1 MPTNQGPGQR
11 AEIDIGACCD
21 ENYVPFASVMMISA
35 LENAHP
41 DYQLHFHFVADKVPE
56 DVLAEMRALVEKR
69 GGRLS
74 VYPADNLR
82 FDGLPTLRFGSSVY
96 QRILL
101 ADYLPPDI
109 HRVIYIDSDTLVI
122 GDVSELWE
130 LDLDGKPVAAVEDLS
145 RSACESVGVSR
156 QEYFNSG
163 VLVMD
168 LEQWRAEDI
177 HGTVARY
184 AGENAH
190 RFQYVDQCS
199 LNAILHT
206 RWKRLSPA
214 WNQQAN
220 IYKILRR
227 YSEGSAYTVDEL
239 REGVGRPKIV
249 HFTGK
254 KKPWLHYCFHPFKPL
269 YRDFLRQTPWGSRYP
284 VPVSRREKLRYV
296 LALRQH
302 YKWLSRS
309 TKIYLY
315 RNLTKQPTDNTLH
328 GPKAR

>member
-1 MPTNQGPGQR
+1 MTTHPGTDQR
-11 AEIDIGACCD
+11 TEIQIGACCD

-35 LENAHP
+35 LENV
-41 DYQLHFHFVADKVPE
+41 DSNYRLHFHFVADKVPANVVE
-56 DVLAEMRALVEKR
+56 QMRRLVEERNGK
-69 GGRLS
+69 LS
-74 VYPADNLR
+74 VYPADTLR

-109 HRVIYIDSDTLVI
+109 RRVIYIDSDTLVI

-130 LDLDGKPVAAVEDLS
+130 VDLEGQPVAAVEDLS
-145 RSACESVGVSR
+145 RSACESIGVSR
-156 QEYFNSG
+156 REYFNSG

-168 LEQWRAEDI
+168 LDQWRAEDI
-177 HGTVARY
+177 HGTVAHY

-206 RWKRLSPA
+206 RWKRLLPA

-220 IYKILRR
+220 IYKILRK
-227 YSEGSAYTVDEL
+227 YSEGSAYTINEL

-254 KKPWLHYCFHPFKPL
+254 KKPWLYYCFHPFKPL
-269 YRDFLRQTPWGSRYP
+269 YREFLGQTPWGERYP
-284 VPVSRREKLRYV
+284 APASPREKLRYV
-296 LALRQH
+296 LSLRQH

-309 TKIYLY
+309 SKMVFY
-315 RNLTKQPTDNTLH
+315 RNFRN
-328 GPKAR
+328 